1 MVKRVKPQMHA
12 QNMIK
17 SKKAISPILATLLLV
32 VIAVA
37 AIVVTYA
44 WVMTYM
50 SSAGHS
56 AGVMLTCDAVS
67 WPNSTTVTLYIRNTG
82 TSDAKISAVYVG
94 TSSTNL
100 AKIDSVEFNPSS
112 GLVDANG
119 GVVEIT
125 INYPWTKDAKY
136 YFKVA
141 PDTGA
146 PLEFSAKSPSS

>member
-1 MVKRVKPQMHA
+1 MLVQKMVKSR
-12 QNMIK
+12 
-17 SKKAISPILATLLLV
+17 KAISPILATLLLV

-50 SSAGHS
+50 SSASRS
-56 AGVMLTCDAVS
+56 AGVMLTYDAVS
-67 WPNSTTVTLYIRNTG
+67 WPDKGTIILYIRNTG
-82 TSDAKISAVYVG
+82 TSDAKISVVYIG

-100 AKIDSVEFNPSS
+100 AKASIKQFDPSD
-112 GLVDANG
+112 GLVEADG

-125 INYPWTKDAKY
+125 IAYDWQPETTY
-136 YFKVA
+136 YFRVA

-146 PLEFSAKSPSS
+146 PLEFSVKSPKAAR